1 MSDDETT
8 KAATIGADK
17 EDDDASQFSLDW
29 EPTKSPV
36 KNSIAE
42 NVDASNDMKQE
53 TTKGEKKR
61 DSSHAD
67 AKTETTASQTKKARL
82 SASKETVA
90 MDVGNKEMNEEAAH
104 AFLVQTKGT
113 PFDSE
118 KRPFDFIVALLRCE
132 AVARWKTV
140 DVVAKHAEKNYQCYP
155 KSKKTQ
161 NIETYF
167 ASSLLWEYFLKGMA
181 EEKGSNLSAF
191 FAPMLTLSF
200 ADTFEHKWEEMDHLW
215 KFIAKVNT
223 RGTGAAHPTKEEVQS
238 HPFDIVIASFSAYS
252 ISQLSVPLQKDIL
265 VPLCQ
270 KVPERVINQLSS
282 LMNPWLPDIGEK
294 PVSKT
299 QTIPAINLKVNMLTN
314 QCHRSN

>member
-1 MSDDETT
+1 
-8 KAATIGADK
+8 
-17 EDDDASQFSLDW
+17 
-29 EPTKSPV
+29 
-36 KNSIAE
+36 
-42 NVDASNDMKQE
+42 
-53 TTKGEKKR
+53 
-61 DSSHAD
+61 
-67 AKTETTASQTKKARL
+67 
-82 SASKETVA
+82 
-90 MDVGNKEMNEEAAH
+90 MDVGNKETNEEAAH
-104 AFLVQTKGT
+104 AFVVQTKGT
-113 PFDSE
+113 PFDSG
-118 KRPFDFIVALLRCE
+118 KRPFDFEDALLRCE

-140 DVVAKHAEKNYQCYP
+140 NVVAQHAEKNYQCYP
-155 KSKKTQ
+155 KSQKKQ

-167 ASSLLWEYFLKGMA
+167 ASSLLWEYFQKDMA
-181 EEKGSNLSAF
+181 EEKASNLSAF
-191 FAPMLTLSF
+191 FAPMVTLSF
-200 ADTFEHKWEEMDHLW
+200 AETFEHKWEDMDHLW
-215 KFIAKVNT
+215 KFIAKVNM

-238 HPFDIVIASFSAYS
+238 YPFDIVIASFSAYS